1 MFPYNNTP
9 LKKKEEAEYALR
21 CAKDITS
28 MSTNNKIERQ
38 KEQYDKNVQ
47 YIEAIQN
54 IKTYTQY
61 LNKNLSIFGISNVDT
76 RDDINFS
83 PMGIVRLIYKSI
95 YARIDK
101 TGTEITI
108 EGKDVETLKER
119 ESYLANIR
127 NKKKMAPV
135 IEQLTGLDPSYDV
148 KDVKDEDIE
157 MLETLGVPTLY
168 EYLYEKLLKATNDYN
183 EIQTDVFPYIINS
196 LLCAGFAG
204 TYLGYDNTGMVSEYP
219 ILPNEIKVVGGTKQ
233 DFSDADAFII
243 TKKININ
250 ELISYYINE
259 SITDEQRQTLESIK
273 DKDGNIEVDIL
284 YWSAL
289 SYLPKKKI
297 KNNKD
302 EIVGVR
308 GHGEKNKADYVITLH
323 NWYNCYYIKQMDY
336 VFNYGSIKNMPRV
349 KGRNGNLLAYSP
361 VNLINTSVVYESDTT
376 PIISIMTKFED
387 MANLAFAKLQSE
399 IANARASGYNIN
411 MAALN
416 DGLEYLKDGNPTLQH
431 ADLIRVKLKT
441 GISISSHRDSF
452 DNPTVQQ
459 PFIYEEGGLSKAYS
473 EFVAVI
479 NMAIEWCYMF
489 SGTPRVD
496 TGVEQDYRISNKAM
510 QGMLSGA
517 DKSVSDILK
526 AKDLYITKSSE
537 KKVNMIMS
545 IFNLP
550 YYDNPYKSLLSEFE
564 KEYLEN
570 IEIGTRQLF
579 INFEKAFT
587 DEEEQKLKEQ
597 ANLALQSNM
606 QSGGKEG
613 ISLQEFIIFEEFFK
627 ENKKMARVKLAL
639 LMRKREEQRLAESQ
653 QMQQENA
660 QIQAQVQEQSSM
672 NKLMEIKTEVDGE
685 KEKKN
690 LELRNKA
697 LEMVVKAE
705 LEKGTNSQEILAL
718 ISSVIQPL
726 EQQFP
731 EPNEI
736 QSDSPPEL
744 PNEEARNEAIL

>member
-9 LKKKEEAEYALR
+9 FKKKEEVEYALR
-21 CAKDITS
+21 CANYISS
-28 MSTNNKIERQ
+28 MPTNNKIERQ
-38 KEQYDKNVQ
+38 KEQYNKNIE

-54 IKTYTQY
+54 NKTYTQY
-61 LNKNLSIFGISNVDT
+61 LNKNLSILGIANVDT

-101 TGTEITI
+101 TGIGVSI

-119 ESYLANIR
+119 ERYLVNIR
-127 NKKKMAPV
+127 NKKKIAPV

-148 KDVKDEDIE
+148 KDITDDDIE

-168 EYLYEKLLKATNDYN
+168 EYLYEKLLKTTDDYN
-183 EIQTDVFPYIINS
+183 EIKTDIIPYIING
-196 LLCAGFAG
+196 LLLAGFTG
-204 TYLGYDNTGMVSEYP
+204 TYLGYDNTGMVTEYP
-219 ILPNEIKVVGGTKQ
+219 ILPNEIKVIGGTKQ

-259 SITDEQRQTLESIK
+259 SITDEQKQLLESIK
-273 DKDGNIEVDIL
+273 DKDGSIEVDIL

-297 KNNKD
+297 KNDKD
-302 EIVGVR
+302 DIVGIR

-323 NWYNCYYIKQMDY
+323 NWYSCYYIKQINY

-349 KGRNGNLLAYSP
+349 KGKNGNMLAYSP

-387 MANLAFAKLQSE
+387 MANIAFAKLQSE

-411 MAALN
+411 ISALN
-416 DGLEYLKDGNPTLQH
+416 DGLEFLRDENSTIQH
-431 ADLIRVKLKT
+431 ADLIKIKLKT
-441 GISISSHRDSF
+441 GISISSHKDNF
-452 DNPTVQQ
+452 DNPTSIQ

-517 DKSVSDILK
+517 DKSVFDIMK
-526 AKDLYITKSSE
+526 AKDLYIMKSSE
-537 KKVNMIMS
+537 KKVNMIMN

-550 YYDNPYKSLLSEFE
+550 YSDNPYKNLLSKFE
-564 KEYLEN
+564 QEYLEN
-570 IEIGTRQLF
+570 IDISTRQLF
-579 INFEKAFT
+579 INIEKAFS
-587 DEEEQKLKEQ
+587 DEEEQKLRDL

-639 LMRKREEQRLAESQ
+639 LMRKREKQRLAESQ

-660 QIQAQVQEQSSM
+660 QIQAQVQEQSST
-672 NKLMEIKTEVDGE
+672 NRIMEIKAELDGE

-718 ISSVIQPL
+718 ISSAIQLL
-726 EQQFP
+726 EQPNP

-736 QSDSPPEL
+736 QSDNPPEPL
-744 PNEEARNEAIL
+744 TEEV

>member
-9 LKKKEEAEYALR
+9 FKKKEEVEYALR
-21 CAKDITS
+21 CANYISS
-28 MSTNNKIERQ
+28 MPTNNKIERQ
-38 KEQYDKNVQ
+38 KEQYNKNIE

-54 IKTYTQY
+54 NKTYTQY
-61 LNKNLSIFGISNVDT
+61 LNKNLSILGIANVDT

-101 TGTEITI
+101 TGIGVSI

-119 ESYLANIR
+119 ERYLVNIR
-127 NKKKMAPV
+127 NKKKIAPV

-148 KDVKDEDIE
+148 KDITDDDIE

-168 EYLYEKLLKATNDYN
+168 EYLYEKLLKTTDDYN
-183 EIQTDVFPYIINS
+183 EIKTDIIPYIING
-196 LLCAGFAG
+196 LLLAGFTG
-204 TYLGYDNTGMVSEYP
+204 TYLGYDNTGMVTEYP
-219 ILPNEIKVVGGTKQ
+219 ILPNEIKVIGGTKQ
-233 DFSDADAFII
+233 DFSDADTFII

-259 SITDEQRQTLESIK
+259 SITDEQKQLLESIK
-273 DKDGNIEVDIL
+273 DKDGSIEVDIL

-297 KNNKD
+297 KNDKD
-302 EIVGVR
+302 DVVGIR

-323 NWYNCYYIKQMDY
+323 NWYSCYYIKQINY

-349 KGRNGNLLAYSP
+349 KGKNGNLLAYCP

-387 MANLAFAKLQSE
+387 MANIAFSKLQAE

-411 MAALN
+411 IAALN

-452 DNPTVQQ
+452 DNPTTQQ
-459 PFIYEEGGLSKAYS
+459 PFIYEDGGLSKAYS

-517 DKSVSDILK
+517 DKSVFDIMK
-526 AKDLYITKSSE
+526 AKDLYIMKSSE
-537 KKVNMIMS
+537 KKVNMIMN

-550 YYDNPYKSLLSEFE
+550 YSDNPYKNLLSKFE
-564 KEYLEN
+564 QEYLEN
-570 IEIGTRQLF
+570 IDISTRQLF
-579 INFEKAFT
+579 INIEKAFS
-587 DEEEQKLKEQ
+587 DEEEQKLRDL

-639 LMRKREEQRLAESQ
+639 LMRKREKQRLAESQ

-660 QIQAQVQEQSSM
+660 QIQAQVQEQSST
-672 NKLMEIKTEVDGE
+672 NRIMEIKAELDGE

-705 LEKGTNSQEILAL
+705 LEKGTNSQEIIAL
-718 ISSVIQPL
+718 ISSAIQPL
-726 EQQFP
+726 EQPNP

-736 QSDSPPEL
+736 QSDNPPEPL
-744 PNEEARNEAIL
+744 TEEV

>member
-9 LKKKEEAEYALR
+9 FKKKEEVEYALR
-21 CAKDITS
+21 CANYISS
-28 MSTNNKIERQ
+28 MPTNNKIERQ
-38 KEQYDKNVQ
+38 KEQYNKNIE

-54 IKTYTQY
+54 NKTYTQY
-61 LNKNLSIFGISNVDT
+61 LNKNLSILGIANVDT

-101 TGTEITI
+101 TGIDVSI

-119 ESYLANIR
+119 ERYLVNIR
-127 NKKKMAPV
+127 NKKKIAPV

-148 KDVKDEDIE
+148 KDITDDDIE

-168 EYLYEKLLKATNDYN
+168 EYLYEKLLKTTDDYN
-183 EIQTDVFPYIINS
+183 EIKTDIIPYIING
-196 LLCAGFAG
+196 LLLAGFTG
-204 TYLGYDNTGMVSEYP
+204 TYLGYDNTGMVTEYP
-219 ILPNEIKVVGGTKQ
+219 ILPNEIKVIGGTKQ
-233 DFSDADAFII
+233 DFSDADTFII

-259 SITDEQRQTLESIK
+259 SITDEQKQLLESIK
-273 DKDGNIEVDIL
+273 DKDGSIEVDIL

-297 KNNKD
+297 KNDKD
-302 EIVGVR
+302 DVVGIR

-323 NWYNCYYIKQMDY
+323 NWYSCYYIKQINY

-349 KGRNGNLLAYSP
+349 KGKNGNLLAYCP

-387 MANLAFAKLQSE
+387 MANIAFSKLQAE
-399 IANARASGYNIN
+399 IANARASGYDINI
-411 MAALN
+411 AALN

-452 DNPTVQQ
+452 DNPTTQQ
-459 PFIYEEGGLSKAYS
+459 PFIYEDGGLSKAYS

-517 DKSVSDILK
+517 DKSVFDIMK
-526 AKDLYITKSSE
+526 AKDLYIMKSSE
-537 KKVNMIMS
+537 KKVNMIMN

-550 YYDNPYKSLLSEFE
+550 YSDNPYKNLLSKFE
-564 KEYLEN
+564 QEYLEN
-570 IEIGTRQLF
+570 IDISTRQLF
-579 INFEKAFT
+579 INIEKAFS
-587 DEEEQKLKEQ
+587 DEEEQKLRDL

-639 LMRKREEQRLAESQ
+639 LMRKREKQRLAESQ

-660 QIQAQVQEQSSM
+660 QIQAQVQEQSST
-672 NKLMEIKTEVDGE
+672 NRIMEIKAELDGE

-718 ISSVIQPL
+718 ISSAIQPL
-726 EQQFP
+726 EQPNP

-736 QSDSPPEL
+736 QSDNPPEPL
-744 PNEEARNEAIL
+744 TEEV

>member
-9 LKKKEEAEYALR
+9 FKKKEEVEYALR
-21 CAKDITS
+21 CANYISS
-28 MSTNNKIERQ
+28 MPTNNKIERQ
-38 KEQYDKNVQ
+38 KEQYNKNIE

-54 IKTYTQY
+54 NKTYTQY
-61 LNKNLSIFGISNVDT
+61 LNKNLSILGIANVDT

-101 TGTEITI
+101 TGIGVSI

-119 ESYLANIR
+119 ERYLVNIR
-127 NKKKMAPV
+127 NKKKIAPV

-148 KDVKDEDIE
+148 KDITDDDIE

-168 EYLYEKLLKATNDYN
+168 EYLYEKLLKTTDDYN
-183 EIQTDVFPYIINS
+183 EIKTDIIPYIING
-196 LLCAGFAG
+196 LLLAGFTG
-204 TYLGYDNTGMVSEYP
+204 TYLGYDNTGMVTEYP
-219 ILPNEIKVVGGTKQ
+219 ILPNEIKVIGGTKQ
-233 DFSDADAFII
+233 DFSDADTFII

-259 SITDEQRQTLESIK
+259 SITDEQKQLLESIK
-273 DKDGNIEVDIL
+273 DKDGSIEVDIL

-297 KNNKD
+297 KNDKD
-302 EIVGVR
+302 DVVGIR

-323 NWYNCYYIKQMDY
+323 NWYSCYYIKQINY

-349 KGRNGNLLAYSP
+349 KGKNGNLLAYCP

-387 MANLAFAKLQSE
+387 MANIAFSKLQAE

-411 MAALN
+411 IAALN

-452 DNPTVQQ
+452 DNPTTQQ
-459 PFIYEEGGLSKAYS
+459 PFIYEDGGLSKAYS

-517 DKSVSDILK
+517 DKSVFDIMK
-526 AKDLYITKSSE
+526 AKDLYIMKSSE
-537 KKVNMIMS
+537 KKVNMIMN

-550 YYDNPYKSLLSEFE
+550 YSDNPYKNLLSKFE
-564 KEYLEN
+564 QEYLEN
-570 IEIGTRQLF
+570 IDISTRQLF
-579 INFEKAFT
+579 INIEKAFS
-587 DEEEQKLKEQ
+587 DEEEQKLRDL

-639 LMRKREEQRLAESQ
+639 LMRKREKQRLAESQ

-660 QIQAQVQEQSSM
+660 QIQAQVQEQSST
-672 NKLMEIKTEVDGE
+672 NRIMEIKAELDGE

-718 ISSVIQPL
+718 ISSAIQPL
-726 EQQFP
+726 EQP
-731 EPNEI
+731 PHEPNEI
-736 QSDSPPEL
+736 QSDNPPEPL
-744 PNEEARNEAIL
+744 TEEV

>member
-1 MFPYNNTP
+1 MFPFSNTP
-9 LKKKEEAEYALR
+9 LKKKEELEYALR
-21 CAKDITS
+21 CANHISS
-28 MSTNNKIERQ
+28 MPINNKIERQ
-38 KEQYDKNVQ
+38 KDQYSKNIE

-54 IKTYTQY
+54 NKTYTQY
-61 LNKNLSIFGISNVDT
+61 LNKNLSIFGITNVDT

-95 YARIDK
+95 YARIDR
-101 TGTEITI
+101 TGTDISV

-127 NKKKMAPV
+127 NKKKLAPV
-135 IEQLTGLDPSYDV
+135 IEQLTGIDPSYDV
-148 KDVKDEDIE
+148 KDIKDEDIE
-157 MLETLGVPTLY
+157 MLEILGVPTLY
-168 EYLYEKLLKATNDYN
+168 EYLYEKLLKSTNDYN
-183 EIQTDVFPYIINS
+183 ETKTDIYPYIING
-196 LLCAGFAG
+196 LLCAGFSG

-219 ILPNEIKVVGGTKQ
+219 ILPNEIKVIGGTKQ

-250 ELISYYINE
+250 ELLSYYINE
-259 SITDEQRQTLESIK
+259 NITDEQKQVLESIK
-273 DKDGNIEVDIL
+273 DKDGSIDVDIM

-297 KNNKD
+297 KNDKD
-302 EIVGVR
+302 EVIGVR

-323 NWYNCYYIKQMDY
+323 NWYSCYYIKQVNY
-336 VFNYGSIKNMPRV
+336 AFNYGSIKNMPRV
-349 KGRNGNLLAYSP
+349 KGKNGNMLAYSP

-387 MANLAFAKLQSE
+387 MANIAFAKLQSE

-411 MAALN
+411 ISALN
-416 DGLEYLKDGNPTLQH
+416 DGLEFLRDGNSTIQH
-431 ADLIRVKLKT
+431 ADLIKIKLKT
-441 GISISSHRDSF
+441 GISISSHKDNF
-452 DNPTVQQ
+452 DNPTSIQ

-517 DKSVSDILK
+517 DKSVSDILN
-526 AKDLYITKSSE
+526 AKDLYIIKSSE
-537 KKVNMIMS
+537 KKLNMIMN

-550 YYDNPYKSLLSEFE
+550 YSGNPYKELLSKYERD
-564 KEYLEN
+564 YLEN
-570 IEIGTRQLF
+570 INTGTRQLF
-579 INFEKAFT
+579 INIEKSFS
-587 DEEEQKLKEQ
+587 DEDEQKLREL
-597 ANLALQSNM
+597 ANLALQSYM

-613 ISLQEFIIFEEFFK
+613 ISLQEFITFDEYFK
-627 ENKKMARVKLAL
+627 ENKKMARIKLSL
-639 LMRKREEQRLAESQ
+639 LMRKREEQRLAESK

-672 NKLMEIKTEVDGE
+672 NRIMEVKAELEGE

-690 LELRNKA
+690 LELRNKS

-705 LEKGTNSQEILAL
+705 LEKGANSQEILAL

-726 EQQFP
+726 EQQNP

-736 QSDSPPEL
+736 QSDSPPE
-744 PNEEARNEAIL
+744 PQNEEAQNEAI

>member
-9 LKKKEEAEYALR
+9 FKKKEEVEYALR
-21 CAKDITS
+21 CANYISS
-28 MSTNNKIERQ
+28 MPTNNKIERQ
-38 KEQYDKNVQ
+38 KEQYNKNIE

-54 IKTYTQY
+54 NKTYTQY
-61 LNKNLSIFGISNVDT
+61 LNKNLSILGIANVDT

-101 TGTEITI
+101 TGIDVSI

-119 ESYLANIR
+119 ERYLVNIR
-127 NKKKMAPV
+127 NKKKIAPV

-148 KDVKDEDIE
+148 KDITDDDIE

-168 EYLYEKLLKATNDYN
+168 EYLYEKLLKTTDDYN
-183 EIQTDVFPYIINS
+183 EIKTDIIPYIING
-196 LLCAGFAG
+196 LLLAGFTG
-204 TYLGYDNTGMVSEYP
+204 TYLGYDNTGMVTEYP
-219 ILPNEIKVVGGTKQ
+219 ILPNEIKVIGGTKQ
-233 DFSDADAFII
+233 DFSDADTFII

-259 SITDEQRQTLESIK
+259 SITDEQKQLLESIK
-273 DKDGNIEVDIL
+273 DKDGSIEVDIL

-297 KNNKD
+297 KNDKD
-302 EIVGVR
+302 DVVGIR

-323 NWYNCYYIKQMDY
+323 NWYSCYYIKQINY

-349 KGRNGNLLAYSP
+349 KGKNGNLLAYCP

-387 MANLAFAKLQSE
+387 MANIAFSKLQAE

-411 MAALN
+411 IAALN

-452 DNPTVQQ
+452 DNPTTQQ
-459 PFIYEEGGLSKAYS
+459 PFIYEDGGLSKAYS

-517 DKSVSDILK
+517 DKSVFDIMK
-526 AKDLYITKSSE
+526 AKDLYIMKSSE
-537 KKVNMIMS
+537 KKVNMIMN

-550 YYDNPYKSLLSEFE
+550 YSDNPYKNLLSKFE
-564 KEYLEN
+564 QEYLEN
-570 IEIGTRQLF
+570 IDISTRQLF
-579 INFEKAFT
+579 INIEKAFS
-587 DEEEQKLKEQ
+587 DEEEQKLRDL

-639 LMRKREEQRLAESQ
+639 LMRKREKQRLAESQ

-660 QIQAQVQEQSSM
+660 QIQAQVQEQSST
-672 NKLMEIKTEVDGE
+672 NRIMEIKAELDGE

-718 ISSVIQPL
+718 ISSAIQPL
-726 EQQFP
+726 EQPNP

-736 QSDSPPEL
+736 QSDNPPEPL
-744 PNEEARNEAIL
+744 TEEV